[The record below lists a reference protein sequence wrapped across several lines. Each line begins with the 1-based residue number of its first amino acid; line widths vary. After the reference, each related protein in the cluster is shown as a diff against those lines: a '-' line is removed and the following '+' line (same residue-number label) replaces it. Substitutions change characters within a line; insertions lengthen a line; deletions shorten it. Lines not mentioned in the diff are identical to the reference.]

1 VSRDSISAMKR
12 FIIASLILPSLSL
25 APAFGVGHEIQSPHK
40 ARTPLQSAK
49 MEKAEAHQM
58 LKEVEEKLKKNPD
71 DKVSYLNQG
80 VAHNLLEQYTSAV
93 KSFTEAI
100 RIDPKLAP
108 AYAHRAH
115 AYLGLDMLKE
125 ALADCNMAIKL
136 DPKMSFAYHTRGNVY
151 HDMEKWQLALADF
164 NKCLALDPNDH
175 AARINRTR
183 VLYHLEQHGVVISEA
198 TRYIKLHPNDPV
210 GYDNRGLAYTQLKQ
224 FAAAIADFNKALALS
239 PNNPKYLCHRGIAY
253 AESGQHLRAIQDLDL
268 AIKLKPDFALAYF
281 DRGLSHH
288 YLHNYKQAASDM
300 QTAIR
305 LDHRFALALIQLPL
319 DPTKGPDKSKP
330 ISQAEEFYYRATTKI
345 LLKHNET
352 AIADLRK
359 YLEMT
364 SWKGP
369 LAPSAVILGYLGLRR
384 NKLDTQANA
393 LLDEA
398 KTKLDNTK
406 WPYPI
411 IEYLRDEMTADQ
423 VIALATDNDMLTD
436 VHGYI
441 GIDLLWTGKRDEGLQ
456 HINWVWDNGNGNL
469 ISCAIAMRERE
480 LLQMKRSHLTELD

>member
-1 VSRDSISAMKR
+1 MKR
-12 FIIASLILPSLSL
+12 LIIAALIAPSLSL
-25 APAFGVGHEIQSPHK
+25 APAFAVGKEVPSPHTT
-40 ARTPLQSAK
+40 RTPMQSVK
-49 MEKAEAHQM
+49 MEKAEAERM
-58 LKEVEEKLKKNPD
+58 LKDVEANLKRNPA
-71 DKVSYLNQG
+71 DKISYLNQG
-80 VAHNLLEQYTSAV
+80 VAYNLLEDYTAAV

-100 RIDPKLAP
+100 KLDPKLAP

-115 AYLGLDMLKE
+115 AYLSLDKLKE
-125 ALADCNMAIKL
+125 ALDDCNQAIKL
-136 DPKMSFAYHTRGNVY
+136 DPKMSFAYNTRGNVY

-164 NKCLALDPNDH
+164 NKCLALNPNDH
-175 AARINRTR
+175 SARINRTR
-183 VLYHLEQHGVVISEA
+183 VLYHLDQHGVVIAEA
-198 TRYIKLHPNDPV
+198 TKYIRAHPNDPV
-210 GYDNRGLAYTQLKQ
+210 GYDNRGLAYTQLKN
-224 FAAAIADFNKALALS
+224 FSAAIADFNKALSLS

-253 AESGQHLRAIQDLDL
+253 AESGQHVRAIKDLDL

-305 LDHRFALALIQLPL
+305 LDHRFALALLQLPV

-330 ISQAEEFYYRATTKI
+330 ISEAEEFYYRATTKI
-345 LLKHNET
+345 LLKRNET

-364 SWKGP
+364 NWKGE

-384 NKLDTQANA
+384 NSLTAQADALLTEATTKLDT
-393 LLDEA
+393 
-398 KTKLDNTK
+398 TK

-411 IEYLRDEMTADQ
+411 IQYLRDEITAEQ
-423 VIALATDNDMLTD
+423 LMALATDNNRLTD

-441 GIDLLWTGKRDEGLQ
+441 GIDLLWTGKRDEGLS
-456 HINWVWDNGNGNL
+456 HINWVWDHGNGDL
-469 ISCAIAMRERE
+469 ISCSIAMRERE